1 MCTYLDASL
10 DGGAFAVALDAAL
23 VHILDA
29 AFAVAVDVALVHS
42 GDAFDPLVDA
52 NAYLKQL

>member
-1 MCTYLDASL
+1 MSYLDASL
-10 DGGAFAVALDAAL
+10 DGGAFAVGLDAAL

-29 AFAVAVDVALVHS
+29 VFAEAVDAALVRS
-42 GDAFDPLVDA
+42 GDAFDSLVDA